1 MEYTVR
7 NTCKKGSNIMP
18 KYFGTDGFRGKA
30 GEGLRAMHA
39 YKIGRFLGWY
49 YGKDGKKARVVIGK
63 DTRLSSYSLEYAVA
77 AGLTASGADAYML
90 HVIPTPGVSFAV
102 RQGEFDG
109 GVMISAS
116 HNHYADNGI
125 KLLDAGG
132 EKTDDQTLLEVEK
145 YLDGEMDEKPY
156 ATGDGV
162 GRIVDYAAGRN
173 RYTGYLLSLA
183 AKSFKSLKIG
193 LDCANG
199 AAWMIAPAVFEALGA
214 RVSVIGNTPC
224 GTNVNDGCGSTH
236 IERLCALVR
245 ENGLDLGF
253 AFDGDADRCLAVDER
268 GEVVNGD
275 HILYIFAKALREQGA
290 LAHNTAV
297 ATVMSNLGLF
307 RALEAAGIDC
317 EITPVGDRFI
327 WESMVAN
334 GYSVGAE
341 QSGHVILSKYA
352 TTGDGILTAIMLT
365 EILLE
370 KKCTLSHL
378 ASDVRMLPQLT
389 RNLHVASKE
398 KVMHDARVLALVQ
411 HLSQNEL
418 ASGRILLRQSGTEPV
433 VRVMVEADTEQ
444 DCATYADMV
453 IKCIKEL
460 GLHE

>member
-1 MEYTVR
+1 
-7 NTCKKGSNIMP
+7 MP

-30 GEGLRAMHA
+30 GEALRADHA
-39 YKIGRFLGWY
+39 YMIGRFLGWY
-49 YGKDGKKARVVIGK
+49 YAKDGHKPRVVIGK

-102 RQGEFDG
+102 RQGGFDG

-116 HNHYADNGI
+116 HNHFADNGI

-132 EKTDDQTLLEVEK
+132 EKTDDVTLLNVEK
-145 YLDGEMDEKPY
+145 YLDGEIPELPY
-156 ATGDGV
+156 ATEENV

-183 AKSFKSLKIG
+183 TKSFKSLKIG

-214 RVSVIGNTPC
+214 KVSVMGDEPC

-236 IERLCALVR
+236 IERLCDFVHK
-245 ENGLDLGF
+245 NGLDVGF

-275 HILYIFAKALREQGA
+275 HILYIFAKWLREQGA

-327 WESMVAN
+327 WESMASH
-334 GYSVGAE
+334 GYNVGAE

-365 EILLE
+365 EVLLA
-370 KKCTLSHL
+370 KKCPLSRL
-378 ASDVRMLPQLT
+378 AQDVQMLPQLT
-389 RNLHVASKE
+389 RNLRVLDK
-398 KVMHDARVLALVQ
+398 ARVMENEEILGLVKS
-411 HLSQNEL
+411 LSEHEL
-418 ASGRILLRQSGTEPV
+418 ATGRILLRQSGTEPV

-444 DCATYADMV
+444 DCATFADMV
-453 IKCIKEL
+453 IDRIKEL

>member
-1 MEYTVR
+1 
-7 NTCKKGSNIMP
+7 MP

-30 GEGLRAMHA
+30 GEALRADHA
-39 YKIGRFLGWY
+39 YMIGRFLGWY
-49 YGKDGKKARVVIGK
+49 YAKDGHKPRVVIGK

-102 RQGEFDG
+102 RQGGFDG

-116 HNHYADNGI
+116 HNHFADNGI

-132 EKTDDQTLLEVEK
+132 EKTDDVTLLNVEK
-145 YLDGEMDEKPY
+145 YLDGEIPELPY
-156 ATGDGV
+156 ATEENV

-183 AKSFKSLKIG
+183 TKSFKSLKIG

-214 RVSVIGNTPC
+214 KVSVMGDEPC

-236 IERLCALVR
+236 IERLCDFVHK
-245 ENGLDLGF
+245 NGLDVGF

-275 HILYIFAKALREQGA
+275 HILYIFAKWLREQGA

-327 WESMVAN
+327 WESMASH

-365 EILLE
+365 EVLLA
-370 KKCTLSHL
+370 KKCPLSRL
-378 ASDVRMLPQLT
+378 AQDVQMLPQLT
-389 RNLHVASKE
+389 RNLRVLDK
-398 KVMHDARVLALVQ
+398 ARVMENEEILGLVKS
-411 HLSQNEL
+411 LSEHEL
-418 ASGRILLRQSGTEPV
+418 ATGRILLRQSGTEPV

-444 DCATYADMV
+444 DCATFADMV
-453 IKCIKEL
+453 IDRIKEL

>member
-1 MEYTVR
+1 
-7 NTCKKGSNIMP
+7 MP

-30 GEGLRAMHA
+30 GAELRADHA

-49 YGKDGKKARVVIGK
+49 YGQRTPRPRVVIGK
-63 DTRLSSYSLEYAVA
+63 DTRLSSYSLEYAMA

-102 RQGEFDG
+102 RQGGFDG

-116 HNHYADNGI
+116 HNHFADNGI

-132 EKTDDQTLLEVEK
+132 EKADDGMLLEVER
-145 YLDGEMDEKPY
+145 YLDGEMAELPY
-156 ATGDGV
+156 ATEQNM
-162 GRIVDYAAGRN
+162 GRIVDHAAGRN
-173 RYTGYLLSLA
+173 RYTAYLISLA
-183 AKSFKSLKIG
+183 TKSFKSLRIG

-214 RVSVIGNTPC
+214 KVSVISDQPN
-224 GTNVNDGCGSTH
+224 GTNVNAGCGSTH
-236 IERLCALVR
+236 LERLCAHVR
-245 ENGLDLGF
+245 ENDLDLGF

-268 GEVVNGD
+268 GEVINGD
-275 HILYIFAKALREQGA
+275 HILFIFAKRLQEQGA

-307 RALEAAGIDC
+307 RALEAAGIAC

-327 WESMVAN
+327 WESMAAH

-365 EILLE
+365 EALLA

-378 ASDVRMLPQLT
+378 AKDVQMLPQVT
-389 RNLHVASKE
+389 KNLRVRDK
-398 KVMHDARVLALVQ
+398 KQVMENAEIGALVER
-411 HLSQNEL
+411 LSKNEL
-418 ASGRILLRQSGTEPV
+418 ANGRILLRQSGTEPV

-444 DCATYADMV
+444 ACQAHADAV
-453 IKCIKEL
+453 ISRIKEL

>member
-1 MEYTVR
+1 
-7 NTCKKGSNIMP
+7 MP

-30 GEGLRAMHA
+30 GEELRAIHA
-39 YKIGRFLGWY
+39 YKIGRFLGWHY
-49 YGKDGKKARVVIGK
+49 AQSDHKARVVIGK

-102 RQGEFDG
+102 RQGCFDG

-116 HNHYADNGI
+116 HNHFADNGI
-125 KLLDAGG
+125 KLLDSGG
-132 EKTDDQTLLEVEK
+132 EKADDATLLEVEK
-145 YLDGEMDEKPY
+145 YLDGEIPELPY
-156 ATGDGV
+156 ATGEDI

-173 RYTGYLLSLA
+173 RYSAYLLSLA
-183 AKSFKSLKIG
+183 TKSFKPLKIG

-199 AAWMIAPAVFEALGA
+199 AASMIAPAVFGALGA
-214 RVSVIGNTPC
+214 RISIMGSTPC

-236 IERLCALVR
+236 IERLCAFVR
-245 ENGLDLGF
+245 ENGLDVGF

-327 WESMVAN
+327 WESMSAH

-352 TTGDGILTAIMLT
+352 TTGDGILSAIMLT
-365 EILLE
+365 ETMLE
-370 KKCTLSHL
+370 KKCTLSQL
-378 ASDVRMLPQLT
+378 AQDVKMLPQVT
-389 RNLHVASKE
+389 RNLRVADKA
-398 KVMHDARVLALVQ
+398 KVMQNADVQALVQ
-411 HLSQNEL
+411 ALSEHEL

-433 VRVMVEADTEQ
+433 VRVMVEADTKQ
-444 DCATYADMV
+444 DCETYADMV
-453 IKCIKEL
+453 MNRIKEL

>member
-1 MEYTVR
+1 
-7 NTCKKGSNIMP
+7 MP

-30 GEGLRAMHA
+30 GEDLRADHA

-49 YGKDGKKARVVIGK
+49 YKKDGKRARVVIGK

-102 RQGEFDG
+102 RQGGFDG

-132 EKTDDQTLLEVEK
+132 EKTDDQTLCKVEQ
-145 YLDGEMDEKPY
+145 YLDGEIPELSF
-156 ATGDGV
+156 ATGEDV
-162 GRIVDYAAGRN
+162 GRIIDYAAGRN

-183 AKSFKSLKIG
+183 TKSFKSLKIG

-214 RVSVIGNTPC
+214 RVCVMGDAPC
-224 GTNVNDGCGSTH
+224 GTNVNDGCGSTNLSQ
-236 IERLCALVR
+236 LCAFVR
-245 ENGLDLGF
+245 EKGLDVGF
-253 AFDGDADRCLAVDER
+253 AFDGDADRCLAVNEH

-275 HILYIFAKALREQGA
+275 HLLYIFAKWLREQGA

-307 RALEAAGIDC
+307 RALEAADIDC

-327 WESMVAN
+327 WESMAAH

-365 EILLE
+365 EVLLA
-370 KKCTLSHL
+370 KKCTLSRL
-378 ASDVRMLPQLT
+378 ASDVKMLPQIT
-389 RNLHVASKE
+389 RNLRVADKE
-398 KVMHDARVLALVQ
+398 KVMKSTEIQALVKR
-411 HLSQNEL
+411 LSEQEL

-444 DCATYADMV
+444 ECATYADAV
-453 IKCIKEL
+453 IARIKEL

>member
-1 MEYTVR
+1 
-7 NTCKKGSNIMP
+7 MP

-30 GEGLRAMHA
+30 GEDLRADHA

-49 YGKDGKKARVVIGK
+49 YAQNGHKARVVIGK

-102 RQGEFDG
+102 RQGGFDG
-109 GVMISAS
+109 GIMISAS
-116 HNHYADNGI
+116 HNHFADNGI

-132 EKTDDQTLLEVEK
+132 EKTDDATLLQVEK
-145 YLDGEMDEKPY
+145 YLDGEIPELPF
-156 ATGDGV
+156 ATGEKI

-173 RYTGYLLSLA
+173 RYTAYLLSLA
-183 AKSFKSLKIG
+183 TKSFKPLKIG

-199 AAWMIAPAVFEALGA
+199 AAWMIAPAVFGALGA
-214 RVSVIGNTPC
+214 RVYVMGDAPC

-236 IERLCALVR
+236 IERLCDFVR
-245 ENGLDLGF
+245 DNGLDVGF

-327 WESMVAN
+327 WESMAAH

-352 TTGDGILTAIMLT
+352 TTGDGILSAIMLT
-365 EILLE
+365 EAMLD
-370 KKCTLSHL
+370 KKCTLSYL
-378 ASDVRMLPQLT
+378 AQDVKMLPQLT
-389 RNLHVASKE
+389 RNLRVASKA
-398 KVMHDARVLALVQ
+398 KVMQNADVQALVQ
-411 HLSQNEL
+411 SLSEHEL

-433 VRVMVEADTEQ
+433 VRVMVEADTKQ
-444 DCATYADMV
+444 DCQTYADMV
-453 IKCIKEL
+453 IDRIKEL

>member
-1 MEYTVR
+1 
-7 NTCKKGSNIMP
+7 MP

-30 GEGLRAMHA
+30 GETLRADHA

-49 YGKDGKKARVVIGK
+49 YAQSGHKPRVVIGK
-63 DTRLSSYSLEYAVA
+63 DTRLSCYSLEYAVA

-102 RQGEFDG
+102 RQGGFDG

-116 HNHYADNGI
+116 HNPFEDNGI

-132 EKTDDQTLLEVEK
+132 EKTADRTLTLVEQ
-145 YLDGEMDEKPY
+145 YLDKQADDLPFACGADI
-156 ATGDGV
+156 

-183 AKSFKSLKIG
+183 TKSYKSLKIG

-214 RVSVIGNTPC
+214 RVSVIGNEPD
-224 GTNVNDGCGSTH
+224 GTNENAGCGSTH
-236 IERLCALVR
+236 VERLCAHVR
-245 ENGLDLGF
+245 EHGLDLGF

-275 HILYIFAKALREQGA
+275 HILFILAKALREQGA

-297 ATVMSNLGLF
+297 VTVMSNLGLF
-307 RALEAAGIDC
+307 RALEAAGIGY

-327 WESMVAN
+327 WECMAAK
-334 GYSVGAE
+334 GYSIGAE
-341 QSGHVILSKYA
+341 QSGHLILSKYA

-365 EILLE
+365 ETLLA
-370 KKCTLSHL
+370 KKCPLSRL
-378 ASDVRMLPQLT
+378 AADVQMLPQVT
-389 RNLHVASKE
+389 KNLRVADKK
-398 KVMHDARVLALVQ
+398 KVMENAEIGAMIK
-411 HLSQNEL
+411 HLSEHEL

-433 VRVMVEADTEQ
+433 VRVMVEADTQAEC
-444 DCATYADMV
+444 DAHADAV
-453 IKCIKEL
+453 IARIKEL